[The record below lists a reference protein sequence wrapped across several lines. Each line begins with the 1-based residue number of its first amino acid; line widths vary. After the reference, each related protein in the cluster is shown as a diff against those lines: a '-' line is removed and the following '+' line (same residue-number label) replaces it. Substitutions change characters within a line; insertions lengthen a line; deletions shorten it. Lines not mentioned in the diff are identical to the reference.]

1 LRSVQPFSQG
11 IDAPGPPFLSSA
23 SSLKGGKASLRP
35 RAPYRFDQRIVEA
48 REEFEVSVQSGDLQE
63 TSHAPLARRQG
74 EKTVFSVLLAIS
86 FCHLLNDMM
95 QSLVPAL
102 YPILKSSFSLNFSE
116 VGLIT
121 FTFQITA
128 SLLQPLVGLYTDHRP
143 KPYLLACG
151 MGVTLTGLALVAL
164 ASSYLMLLV
173 ACALVGFGSAIF
185 HPESSRVARAASGG
199 RYGLAQ
205 SVFQVGGNSGQAIGP
220 LMAAFIVIPHG
231 QISVAWFC
239 AAALLGMLILANI
252 GTWSR
257 RRAVA
262 AATRRAPPRVEQQH
276 TRRTVFI
283 SIAILSALTF
293 SKAFYLASI
302 NSYLQFYLIDKFQV
316 SVPTAQT
323 YLFLFLGAIA
333 IGTFGGGPIS
343 DRFDRK
349 HVIWF
354 SILGVFPFTMLL
366 PYADL
371 YWTGVLLVL
380 IGLILASTFSMILVY
395 AQELVPGK
403 VGLVAGLFFGAAFGL
418 GGLGAAVLGVL
429 ADMTSIG
436 FVYSICAYLPAI
448 GLLAAFLPSQ
458 RGRWR

>member
-1 LRSVQPFSQG
+1 MSVQIGDVQETT
-11 IDAPGPPFLSSA
+11 
-23 SSLKGGKASLRP
+23 
-35 RAPYRFDQRIVEA
+35 RAPVA
-48 REEFEVSVQSGDLQE
+48 RMQAE
-63 TSHAPLARRQG
+63 T
-74 EKTVFSVLLAIS
+74 TVFSILFAIA

-95 QSLVPAL
+95 QALIPAI

-121 FTFQITA
+121 FTFQLSA
-128 SLLQPLVGLYTDHRP
+128 SLFQPLIGLYTDHHP

-151 MGVTLTGLALVAL
+151 MGVTLTGLALIAS
-164 ASSYLMLLV
+164 ASSYPMLLA
-173 ACALVGFGSAIF
+173 ACALVGLGSAIF
-185 HPESSRVARAASGG
+185 HPESSRIARAASGG
-199 RYGLAQ
+199 RFGLAQ
-205 SVFQVGGNSGQAIGP
+205 SVFQVGGNTGQAIGP
-220 LMAAFIVIPHG
+220 LMAAAIIIPHG
-231 QISVAWFC
+231 QTSVAWFC

-257 RRAVA
+257 RRGA
-262 AATRRAPPRVEQQH
+262 AAPRRAAARPERQH
-276 TRRTVFI
+276 TRRTVVI
-283 SIAILSALTF
+283 SIAILGALTF

-316 SVPTAQT
+316 SVPQAQT

-349 HVIWF
+349 YVIWF

-429 ADMTSIG
+429 ADMTSID
-436 FVYSICAYLPAI
+436 FVYSVCAYLPAI
-448 GLLAAFLPSQ
+448 GLLAAFLPNQ
-458 RGRWR
+458 RGDWR

>member
-1 LRSVQPFSQG
+1 
-11 IDAPGPPFLSSA
+11 
-23 SSLKGGKASLRP
+23 
-35 RAPYRFDQRIVEA
+35 
-48 REEFEVSVQSGDLQE
+48 VSVQIGDVPE
-63 TSHAPLARRQG
+63 TGRAPAMRMQA
-74 EKTVFSVLLAIS
+74 ETTVFPILFAIAFS
-86 FCHLLNDMM
+86 HLLNDMM
-95 QSLVPAL
+95 QSLIPAI
-102 YPILKSSFSLNFSE
+102 YPILKSSFSLNFTE

-121 FTFQITA
+121 LTFQVSA
-128 SLLQPLVGLYTDHRP
+128 SLFQPLVGLYTDRHP

-151 MGVTLTGLALVAL
+151 MGATLAGLAMVAW
-164 ASSYLMLLV
+164 ASSYPMLLA
-173 ACALVGFGSAIF
+173 ACALVGIGSAIF
-185 HPESSRVARAASGG
+185 HPESSRIARAASGG

-205 SVFQVGGNSGQAIGP
+205 SVFQVGGNTGQAIGP
-220 LMAAFIVIPHG
+220 LMAAAIIIPRG
-231 QISVAWFC
+231 QTSVAWFC

-257 RRAVA
+257 RRAG
-262 AATRRAPPRVEQQH
+262 ATAVRRAAPRLEHQH
-276 TRRTVFI
+276 TRRTVVV
-283 SIAILSALTF
+283 SIAILGALTF

-316 SVPTAQT
+316 SVTTAQT

-349 HVIWF
+349 YVIWF
-354 SILGVFPFTMLL
+354 SVLGVFPFTMLL

-395 AQELVPGK
+395 AQELVPGN

-418 GGLGAAVLGVL
+418 GGLGAAILGVL
-429 ADMTSIG
+429 ADMTSID
-436 FVYSICAYLPAI
+436 FVYSVCAYLPAI
-448 GLLAAFLPSQ
+448 GLLAAFLPNQ
-458 RGRWR
+458 RGSRWR